1 MSIVNLAAKY
11 KDVLTLGFS
20 ILSFLIACTSL
31 FCSGRTAWHDRS
43 RLKITGRVVYEPVYE
58 KAYKIQITVLNVGRR
73 DAVLEGVLCHYEGDK
88 AKHVSVKEGIILKEK
103 QRTTFEID
111 SFDIIM
117 NGEEGS
123 VYQLEDI
130 SILDVEGKKHP
141 IPNSVNL
148 VTKFI
153 KER

>member
-1 MSIVNLAAKY
+1 MSLVSTVTKY

-31 FCSGRTAWHDRS
+31 FFSGRTAWHDRS
-43 RLKITGRVVYEPVYE
+43 RLKITGRVVYDPVFE
-58 KAYKIQITVLNVGRR
+58 KANKIQITVLNIGRR

-88 AKHVSVKEGIILKEK
+88 AKHVSVKEGVNLKEK
-103 QRTTFEID
+103 QRKTFEID

-117 NGEEGS
+117 NGEEGN

-130 SILDVEGKKHP
+130 SILDIEGKQHP
-141 IPNSVNL
+141 IPDSVNL
-148 VTKFI
+148 VNKFI
-153 KER
+153 KDR

>member
-1 MSIVNLAAKY
+1 MSIISIVTKY

-31 FCSGRTAWHDRS
+31 FFSGRTAWHDRA
-43 RLKITGRVVYEPVYE
+43 RLKINGRVLYEPF
-58 KAYKIQITVLNVGRR
+58 YKTACGIRVTVLNVGRR

-103 QRTTFEID
+103 QRKTFEID

-123 VYQLEDI
+123 VHQLEDI
-130 SILDVEGKKHP
+130 SILDIEGKQHT

-148 VTKFI
+148 VNKFI
-153 KER
+153 KDR